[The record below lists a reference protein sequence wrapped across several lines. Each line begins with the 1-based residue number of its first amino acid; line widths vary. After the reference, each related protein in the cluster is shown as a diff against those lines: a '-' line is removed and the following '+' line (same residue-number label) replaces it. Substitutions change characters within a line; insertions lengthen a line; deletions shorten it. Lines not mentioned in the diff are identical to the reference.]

1 MQNANLFETVSA
13 GSIYNYIY
21 ICIHVYIYNYIYI
34 IMYIQYIYNY
44 VFYNIL
50 RVYPQEL
57 RRLEL
62 CKEPKG
68 KVSLKARISW

>member
-1 MQNANLFETVSA
+1 
-13 GSIYNYIY
+13 
-21 ICIHVYIYNYIYI
+21 
-34 IMYIQYIYNY
+34 MYIQYNYIYNY

-68 KVSLKARISW
+68 KVFLKARISW

>member
-1 MQNANLFETVSA
+1 MISDTYDE
-13 GSIYNYIY
+13 
-21 ICIHVYIYNYIYI
+21 C
-34 IMYIQYIYNY
+34 Y
-44 VFYNIL
+44 VYNIP

-57 RRLEL
+57 RRLEI